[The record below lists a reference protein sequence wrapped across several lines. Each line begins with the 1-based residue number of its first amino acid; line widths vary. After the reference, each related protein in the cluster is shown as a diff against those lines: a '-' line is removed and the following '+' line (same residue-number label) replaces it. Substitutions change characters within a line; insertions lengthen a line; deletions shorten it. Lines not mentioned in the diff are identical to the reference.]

1 MSASPS
7 DLSTMPATATVM
19 EPLNVDSLDTF
30 ELTSSTTDDA
40 AWVGQF
46 FAYGGSGADQSTAI
60 YFAMPP
66 GKRLGRHTDTA
77 EETQYILS
85 GTGELLLDEGARP
98 VRAGDVFV
106 LKQGTAHDLRN
117 TGSEPLRI
125 IAFFSAPKVQQHWT
139 TEVWEPGA
147 LKVTGTPN
155 N

>member
-1 MSASPS
+1 MDP
-7 DLSTMPATATVM
+7 V
-19 EPLNVDSLDTF
+19 NVDSLDTF

-40 AWVGQF
+40 EWVGQF
-46 FAYGGSGADQSTAI
+46 FAYGGSGADQSTVI

-77 EETQYILS
+77 EETQYVLA
-85 GTGELLLDEGARP
+85 GTGELLLDEGSKP

-106 LKQGTAHDLRN
+106 LEEGMAHDLRN

-125 IAFFSAPKVQQHWT
+125 IAFFSAPQVEQHWSE
-139 TEVWEPGA
+139 EVWQPGD

-155 N
+155 R